1 MAVTEFNVCRRSVG
15 NAAWRGLAGLLV
27 VISLAA
33 CASGDGA
40 PAAKVPIT
48 GSYVRLD
55 TDEGLERL
63 RRSTHKA
70 DFQALMTSFTTQE
83 RQTLCSVATGVS
95 ILNALD
101 IDKPVD
107 PAYAPHAYFTQRNY
121 FSPAV
126 EQIITREKTLKIGQT
141 LEESALVMAT
151 HGAKTKHHHAAESS
165 LDEFRDIAK
174 ANMARIGDFVAIN
187 YRRNFIGQP
196 PGAHFSP
203 LAAYD
208 AETDSFLIMDVAR
221 YKFPPV
227 WTSAENLFNAMN
239 TLDSDSGKSRGFIV
253 VEAGK

>member
-1 MAVTEFNVCRRSVG
+1 MKTHLDGAVPALAIFRRSIV
-15 NAAWRGLAGLLV
+15 GLALAFA
-27 VISLAA
+27 LAA
-33 CASGDGA
+33 CASDGTPA
-40 PAAKVPIT
+40 PAAKKKIT
-48 GSYVRLD
+48 GSYVRLTSD
-55 TDEGLERL
+55 DGLERL

-101 IDKPVD
+101 IEKPVD
-107 PAYAPHAYFTQRNY
+107 AAYAPHAYFTQRNY
-121 FSPAV
+121 FNDAV
-126 EQIITREKTLKIGQT
+126 ERIITREKTLKIGQT
-141 LEESALVMAT
+141 LEESARVMAT
-151 HGAKTKHHHAAESS
+151 HGAKTTHYHAAESS
-165 LDEFRDIAK
+165 LDEFRDIAR
-174 ANMARIGDFVAIN
+174 ANMGKAGDFVAIN

-221 YKFPPV
+221 YKFPPA
-227 WTSAENLFNAMN
+227 WTSAENLYNAMN